1 MHKMLGAVGAW
12 RDRLLD
18 WLYPEDALCPLC
30 RSERIDGT
38 WLCRWCG
45 DTFPWVR
52 TPLCPL
58 CGRPVEEEGP
68 CHDCGTAERIFD
80 SGVGAAV
87 YRGEAK
93 AAIRAL
99 KYSGARWHAL
109 WMGAM
114 MGERVRVAGMRPE
127 CVIPVPL
134 HPHRLKTR
142 GYNQAGLLA
151 EHAARYLELPLWEDV
166 LMRSVDT
173 PTQTRLGR
181 EERLANMHDAFGLLS
196 SGGVAGREVLLVD
209 DIMTT
214 GATLEAC
221 AGYLKKAGAIRVD
234 TAVFSIS
241 TGNMDM
247 Q

>member
-1 MHKMLGAVGAW
+1 MGAVDAW
-12 RDRLLD
+12 RDRLLR

-30 RSERIDGT
+30 RAERIDGT
-38 WLCRWCG
+38 WFCAWCT
-45 DTFPWVR
+45 DTFSWVR
-52 TPLCPL
+52 TPLCPV
-58 CGRPVEEEGP
+58 CGRPVEAAGP
-68 CHDCGTAERIFD
+68 CHDCGCAKRIFD
-80 SGVGAAV
+80 RGVGVAV

-99 KYSGARWHAL
+99 KYNGARWHAP

-114 MGERVRVAGMRPE
+114 MGERVRLAGMRPE
-127 CVIPVPL
+127 GVVPVPL
-134 HPHRLKTR
+134 HPHRCKTR

-151 EHAARYLELPLWEDV
+151 EGAARYLGLPLWADV
-166 LMRSVDT
+166 LKRTVDT
-173 PTQTRLGR
+173 PTQTRFGR
-181 EERLANMHDAFGLLS
+181 EERMTNMHDTFGLHS
-196 SGGVAGREVLLVD
+196 AERVAGREVLLVD

-234 TAVFSIS
+234 TAVFAIS
-241 TGNMDM
+241 TRNMDM